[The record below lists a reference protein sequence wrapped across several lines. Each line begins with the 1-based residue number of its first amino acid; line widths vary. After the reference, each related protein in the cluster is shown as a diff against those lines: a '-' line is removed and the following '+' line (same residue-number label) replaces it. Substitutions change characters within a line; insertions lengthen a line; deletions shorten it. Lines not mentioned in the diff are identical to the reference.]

1 MKEILSN
8 LATNV
13 VDNAGINVAVM
24 GLSPVELL
32 ADEIVP
38 QSEWLQPFLESPI
51 NSLNEAGY
59 KKKMAV
65 ADQPAEPVDV
75 PKQGLYIVDYKP
87 LLVPTVI
94 ALVIFIVWAIAT
106 WLL

>member
-1 MKEILSN
+1 ME
-8 LATNV
+8 V
-13 VDNAGINVAVM
+13 F
-24 GLSPVELL
+24 
-32 ADEIVP
+32 DE
-38 QSEWLQPFLESPI
+38 
-51 NSLNEAGY
+51 
-59 KKKMAV
+59 KKMAV

-94 ALVIFIVWAIAT
+94 ALVICIVWAIAT

>member
-1 MKEILSN
+1 MK
-8 LATNV
+8 ATLYTE
-13 VDNAGINVAVM
+13 D
-24 GLSPVELL
+24 ELPMEVF
-32 ADEIVP
+32 DE
-38 QSEWLQPFLESPI
+38 
-51 NSLNEAGY
+51 
-59 KKKMAV
+59 KKMAV